1 MKLRRNCIN
10 YKKYQWPLCGDFK
23 VTATLLG
30 PQQGRFVFFLCECD
44 SGAKTS
50 HYENRDWPSR
60 QLLKPGTKNVQHLQL
75 VESSSILL
83 PPLYIK
89 LGQKKNSVKSIDQ
102 TGPALRYLA
111 EKLPGVSAAKINEG
125 VFFGT
130 QTRKL
135 FRDE

>member
-1 MKLRRNCIN
+1 
-10 YKKYQWPLCGDFK
+10 
-23 VTATLLG
+23 
-30 PQQGRFVFFLCECD
+30 
-44 SGAKTS
+44 
-50 HYENRDWPSR
+50 
-60 QLLKPGTKNVQHLQL
+60 
-75 VESSSILL
+75 LL